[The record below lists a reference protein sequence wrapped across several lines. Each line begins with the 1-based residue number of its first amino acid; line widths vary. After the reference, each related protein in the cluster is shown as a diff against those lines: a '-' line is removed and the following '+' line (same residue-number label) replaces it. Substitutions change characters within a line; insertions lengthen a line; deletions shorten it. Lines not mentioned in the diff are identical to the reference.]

1 MPCDDSNNHLQAFI
15 RQECCVNVYL
25 GHIACVRARVS
36 CLTPFTADEYSQY
49 IVEKVAPSLLIPA
62 LLDQDFPDIKKS

>member
-1 MPCDDSNNHLQAFI
+1 MFI
-15 RQECCVNVYL
+15 F

-49 IVEKVAPSLLIPA
+49 IEEKVAPSLLIPA